1 MKWWRSP
8 VLDRRCR
15 SVRPGTCSTNVF
27 REHCFRSQKY
37 RRTRRRTTTRREP
50 NGRSSRL
57 RWCELCTRLA
67 CFRQSGHW
75 PGRPVDT
82 ASTASAPEESLTRS
96 TRTAI
101 PGISTSSTVL
111 LATPGNTLPKRSP
124 VPPLT
129 WGFTELQTEP
139 ISGSPSAAARLH
151 TALPRLVQYP
161 SQGAPRPG
169 RGGLNAAPGAS
180 ASAHHRRPEV
190 PNSVMR
196 RRNG

>member
-37 RRTRRRTTTRREP
+37 RRTRRRTTTRRDP

-75 PGRPVDT
+75 PGRPADT

-139 ISGSPSAAARLH
+139 ILGSSSAVARLH
-151 TALPRLVQYP
+151 TAHAQAGPVPVARRTPAGPRRTERRSRGVCLGPPP
-161 SQGAPRPG
+161 SP
-169 RGGLNAAPGAS
+169 
-180 ASAHHRRPEV
+180 
-190 PNSVMR
+190 
-196 RRNG
+196 